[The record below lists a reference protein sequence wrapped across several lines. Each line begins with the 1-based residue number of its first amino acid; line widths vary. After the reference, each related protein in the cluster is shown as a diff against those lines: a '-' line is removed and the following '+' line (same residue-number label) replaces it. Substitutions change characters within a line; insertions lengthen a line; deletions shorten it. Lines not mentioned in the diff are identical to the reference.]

1 MHKLA
6 LLALLASPAALADPP
21 RFSKET
27 IKKMQEDAVRT
38 ICNDGSPA
46 MKAASGKHHVVLAGC
61 QNVPRGL
68 VVEGD
73 FLYWAN
79 ERGGEIMRMPR
90 RGKPPERVV
99 ADQAWPAEL
108 ALSKSHL
115 YWVNGGRPDN
125 KHLDGAVMRMPKA
138 GGAPE
143 VIANEQPRASSILI
157 AGETL
162 FWTTGGVMGR
172 PGTVMRARL
181 DGSEPEL
188 IASGGNY
195 GRLTRDASQ
204 VWFTDMKGPV
214 GKVAIAGGK
223 AEIVATDLW
232 TPLPIVVRGGAAFVG
247 VLNGPAIHRI
257 APDGAPAALVETG
270 RRNGGVQ
277 AMAADERHLYFTVPA
292 LTFPG
297 EGYLYRVPLAGGQ
310 REELLRGSIG
320 ASAMLVEGGVMYL
333 SDAVTGT
340 VVRVELR

>member
-1 MHKLA
+1 MRKLV
-6 LLALLASPAALADPP
+6 LLAVLASQAALADPSP
-21 RFSKET
+21 FSKEA
-27 IKKMQEDAVRT
+27 IKKMQEEAVRK
-38 ICNDGSPA
+38 ICDDGPAA
-46 MKAASGKHHVVLAGC
+46 MKAATGKHHVVLAGC

-68 VVEGD
+68 VVDGD

-79 ERGGEIMRMPR
+79 ERAGEIMRMSR
-90 RGKPPERVV
+90 REKLPERVA

-108 ALSKSHL
+108 AFSKTHL
-115 YWVNGGRPDN
+115 YWVNSGTPDN
-125 KHLDGAVMRMPKA
+125 KYLDGAVVRMPKA
-138 GGAPE
+138 GGKPE
-143 VIANEQPRASSILI
+143 MIVKEQPRASSILV
-157 AGETL
+157 AGDTL

-172 PGTVMRARL
+172 PGTVMRALL
-181 DGSEPEL
+181 DGSEAEV

-204 VWFTDMKGPV
+204 VWFTDMKGQV
-214 GKVAIAGGK
+214 GKLAINGGK

-257 APDGAPAALVETG
+257 APGMAPAMLVETG
-270 RRNGGVQ
+270 RRNGLVQ
-277 AMAADERHLYFTVPA
+277 AMAVDERHLYFTVPA

-297 EGYLYRVPLAGGQ
+297 EGFLYRVPLAGGERQ
-310 REELLRGSIG
+310 ELLRGTIG

-340 VVRVELR
+340 VVLVEL